1 MINKN
6 LFKAAYISKGLK
18 QSDIAERL
26 KITENTLRR
35 KIKNNALEIREVD
48 ELVKFLE
55 IKNPIEIFFTNFVT
69 QNVKRN

>member
-1 MINKN
+1 MKIIIGNDHSAVEMKN
-6 LFKAAYISKGLK
+6 
-18 QSDIAERL
+18 
-26 KITENTLRR
+26 
-35 KIKNNALEIREVD
+35 